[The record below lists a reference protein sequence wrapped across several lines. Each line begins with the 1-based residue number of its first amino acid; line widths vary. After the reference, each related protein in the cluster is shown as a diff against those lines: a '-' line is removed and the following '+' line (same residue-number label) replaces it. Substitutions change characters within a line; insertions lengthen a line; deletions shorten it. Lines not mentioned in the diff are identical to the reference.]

1 MVELDGR
8 LKQRRSPQGTRR
20 IIIVAPHFAPSNLA
34 SVHRSRFFASHL
46 PEFGWEPL
54 VVAVDPRHYEEA
66 LDWDLARLVPASVR
80 VESVG
85 ALPTRPIRVVGDIGV
100 RGFLPMLRRIL
111 RIIDRE
117 GADFLLITIPSFF
130 AAPLGRVVHELR
142 GVPYGIDYSDPWVHV
157 WEASKKRFSKAW
169 LSRKL
174 AELLEPWSV
183 RKASLIAGVSER
195 TYEGVLTRNPQL
207 RNKVVTATMPVGGE
221 PADVSMTKTL
231 GLKPY
236 LFDDRRSFRIVYA
249 GSMWESA
256 RATLDSVFAGIAAS
270 PEVFADVQFQFIG
283 TGVSPTDPQSQIKP
297 IAERHGIWNT
307 VVREHPARIPYCD
320 VLTHLE
326 AADAIFIFG
335 STSAHYTPSK
345 LFQSALSGRPIFA
358 VLHEASTACDII
370 RQSGLGHLLT
380 FRGDSDLPWISQQLP
395 AAFEAFRAYA
405 RTFDA
410 NKVDLRALDA
420 WSARG
425 VTQVLAEAL
434 DRIVRPSAPASVVDQ
449 MGVG

>member
-1 MVELDGR
+1 MVDVDGR
-8 LKQRRSPQGTRR
+8 LNERRSSKGTRR

-34 SVHRSRFFASHL
+34 SVHRSRFFASRL
-46 PEFGWEPL
+46 PEFGWEPI
-54 VVAVDPRHYEEA
+54 VVAVHHRHYEEA
-66 LDWDLARLVPASVR
+66 LDWDLARLVPESVR

-85 ALPTRPIRVVGDIGV
+85 ALPIRPIRVVGDIGV

-117 GADFLLITIPSFF
+117 GADFLLITVPSFF
-130 AAPLGRVVHELR
+130 AAPLGRLVHELR

-169 LSRKL
+169 VSRKL

-207 RNKVVTATMPVGGE
+207 RNRVVTATMPVGGE
-221 PADVSMTKTL
+221 PADAYMAKTF
-231 GLKPY
+231 GLEPY
-236 LFDDRRSFRIVYA
+236 LFDDRPAFRIVYA

-256 RATLDSVFAGIAAS
+256 HATLDSVFAGIASHLA
-270 PEVFADVQFQFIG
+270 VFADVQFHFIG
-283 TGVSPTDPQSQIKP
+283 TGLSPTQPEPQIKP
-297 IAERHGIWNT
+297 IAERYGIWNT
-307 VVREHPARIPYCD
+307 VVKEHPARIPYCD

-345 LFQSALSGRPIFA
+345 LFQSALSSRPIFA
-358 VLHEASTACDII
+358 VLHESSTACDII
-370 RQSGLGHLLT
+370 REGGLGHLLT
-380 FRGDSDLPWISQQLP
+380 FRGDSDLPLISQQLP
-395 AAFEAFRAYA
+395 GAFGAFRSFAL
-405 RTFDA
+405 TFDA
-410 NKVDLRALDA
+410 NKIDLRGLEA

-425 VTQVLAEAL
+425 VTQVLAAAL
-434 DRIVRPSAPASVVDQ
+434 DRILRHSAATSVGD
-449 MGVG
+449 